1 MKPQIEPPCHCIG
14 GGSFCVWSSGKSVS
28 PTLPS
33 PIAAAALSGVTRCAN
48 ACAICKQTSRQ
59 GEGEKP
65 ETVIRSPN
73 LAISVQRNIFNFGAS
88 DGVRGF
94 LFPREPRRRSVVV
107 SRDPA
112 TLKVHISIASYRAK
126 ERTTKVKEPRFVLVA
141 AVAGSILLHQSSL
154 AQTSFSVDRIN
165 GGQAIQIKREPNM
178 ARLAAKPAET
188 KGAVGTRR
196 SRHRAF
202 LVPRKR

>member
-1 MKPQIEPPCHCIG
+1 MHPIT
-14 GGSFCVWSSGKSVS
+14 SFEADRK
-28 PTLPS
+28 
-33 PIAAAALSGVTRCAN
+33 
-48 ACAICKQTSRQ
+48 
-59 GEGEKP
+59 
-65 ETVIRSPN
+65 
-73 LAISVQRNIFNFGAS
+73 
-88 DGVRGF
+88 D
-94 LFPREPRRRSVVV
+94 
-107 SRDPA
+107 
-112 TLKVHISIASYRAK
+112 YY
-126 ERTTKVKEPRFVLVA
+126 VKEPRFVLVA

-178 ARLAAKPAET
+178 ARLATKPAET